1 MRSFAAA
8 AVLAFAAAP
17 ASADQLWLTM
27 DQVRPYDIS
36 RPAGQIIIGNP
47 AIADV
52 KVQNNSRVLLFG
64 KAPGMTN
71 MFILDAEG
79 KEIDNLIV
87 RVRSN
92 NVSMLTFQRGLQRL
106 SLNCSS
112 NCENTV
118 TVGDNN
124 IVFGETS
131 QQIDQKYAQ
140 AQGAASASKN

>member
-1 MRSFAAA
+1 MRMIAAA
-8 AVLAFAAAP
+8 ALMTLLAAP

-52 KVQNNSRVLLFG
+52 KVQNNARVLLFG

-71 MFILDAEG
+71 MYILDAEG
-79 KEIDNLIV
+79 KEIDNLVV

-92 NVSMLTFQRGLQRL
+92 NVSMLTYQRGLQRL

-112 NCENTV
+112 NCETTV
-118 TVGDNN
+118 TVGDSSA
-124 IVFGETS
+124 VFGETA
-131 QQIDQKYAQ
+131 QQIDQKFSQ
-140 AQGAASASKN
+140 AQGAANASKK

>member
-1 MRSFAAA
+1 MRM
-8 AVLAFAAAP
+8 LAPALLMTLLAAP

-27 DQVRPYDIS
+27 DQVRSYEIS

-79 KEIDNLIV
+79 NEIDNLIV

-92 NVSMLTFQRGLQRL
+92 NVSMLTFQRGSQRL

-112 NCENTV
+112 NCETTV
-118 TVGDNN
+118 TVGDSNA
-124 IVFGETS
+124 VFGETS
-131 QQIDQKYAQ
+131 QQVEQKFSQ
-140 AQGAASASKN
+140 ARGAATGATQ

>member
-1 MRSFAAA
+1 MRLFAAA
-8 AVLAFAAAP
+8 ALFTLLAAP

-27 DQVRPYDIS
+27 DQVRPYDIA

-112 NCENTV
+112 NCETTV
-118 TVGDNN
+118 TVGDASA
-124 IVFGETS
+124 VFGETS
-131 QQIDQKYAQ
+131 QQVDQKYSQ
-140 AQGAASASKN
+140 AQGAASASKQ